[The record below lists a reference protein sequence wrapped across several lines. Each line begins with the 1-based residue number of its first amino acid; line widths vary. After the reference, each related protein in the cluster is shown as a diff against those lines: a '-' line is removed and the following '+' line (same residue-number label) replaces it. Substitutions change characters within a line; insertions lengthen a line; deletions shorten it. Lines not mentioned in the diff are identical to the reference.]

1 MAGPNIT
8 LINIYYYITTFLCYV
23 YFLIHDV
30 SDALSSKVF
39 NLCAGCKSLQHLCK
53 VGATRVNLSNG
64 SRVNGKN

>member
-30 SDALSSKVF
+30 AMRQVEKFLICVQVA
-39 NLCAGCKSLQHLCK
+39 NLYSIYAKWE
-53 VGATRVNLSNG
+53 R
-64 SRVNGKN
+64 RE